1 MARIPLVDYQDP
13 DADPRAVAILQG
25 AVDADPTGAPPLNVL
40 RAMANHPD
48 LMAALFNLAAVAY
61 QANSLNPRQR
71 ELPYLTSAIALDC
84 FY

>member
-13 DADPRAVAILQG
+13 DADPKARAILQ
-25 AVDADPTGAPPLNVL
+25 AVVDADPTGAPPLNVQ

-48 LMAALFNLAAVAY
+48 LMAALFGLVEVAY
-61 QANSLNPRQR
+61 FNNSLNPRQR
-71 ELPYLTSAIALDC
+71 ELPYLTSAIAIDC